1 MLRHLPHLRRA
12 FGLQKSRCAH
22 LSTSVSPKEYDL
34 IVIGSGPSGLQCAL
48 ESAKMGKS
56 VAIIDK
62 SEEIG
67 GVCVH
72 TGTIPSKTFRE
83 ASYSRERITLSDIL
97 HRVNVVVSSEM
108 DVIRAQLKAAH
119 VQIIPG
125 KARFENAN
133 EVSVENGTVHR
144 EAMIYRG
151 KKFLIACGTY
161 PAHSPVVPVDGEVI
175 LDSDGILDASKGE
188 LPKSWIVVGAGVIG
202 MEYASMLNVLPGVA
216 VTVVDG
222 RPDILTF
229 CDDEIVSA
237 LKMEMRHKGARF
249 LLGETIQSVTANTD
263 ALNLEGVG
271 LAKNKR
277 GLLTVNKQYQ
287 TSQPHIYA
295 AGDCIG
301 APSLASTS
309 LEQGRLAACDMW
321 HHEDQPTSQLDS
333 GNYPY
338 GIYTIPEI
346 SMVGKTE
353 QQLTKEGRNYAV
365 GMAKYSELAKGMMAG
380 GQKGALKILFDP
392 DTQSKVRTKVAPHSA
407 FVCQY
412 TSKRCDR
419 ARSAK
424 KNGQL
429 HRLCE
434 YHRGKANRFQKAY
447 KLRVT
452 KASPPDSPVVPLTPP
467 LAADDDTNDGLD
479 PIPFFS
485 TDCDLSWNAEDYQML
500 CDAIITAA

>member
-202 MEYASMLNVLPGVA
+202 VRVDFASGKSSFAEALLYCV
-216 VTVVDG
+216 G
-222 RPDILTF
+222 R
-229 CDDEIVSA
+229 
-237 LKMEMRHKGARF
+237 
-249 LLGETIQSVTANTD
+249 QANTD

-287 TSQPHIYA
+287 TSQPH
-295 AGDCIG
+295 
-301 APSLASTS
+301 
-309 LEQGRLAACDMW
+309 
-321 HHEDQPTSQLDS
+321 
-333 GNYPY
+333 
-338 GIYTIPEI
+338 
-346 SMVGKTE
+346 
-353 QQLTKEGRNYAV
+353 
-365 GMAKYSELAKGMMAG
+365 
-380 GQKGALKILFDP
+380 
-392 DTQSKVRTKVAPHSA
+392 
-407 FVCQY
+407 
-412 TSKRCDR
+412 
-419 ARSAK
+419 
-424 KNGQL
+424 
-429 HRLCE
+429 
-434 YHRGKANRFQKAY
+434 
-447 KLRVT
+447 
-452 KASPPDSPVVPLTPP
+452 
-467 LAADDDTNDGLD
+467 
-479 PIPFFS
+479 
-485 TDCDLSWNAEDYQML
+485 
-500 CDAIITAA
+500 

>member
-1 MLRHLPHLRRA
+1 MLRHHLRRA
-12 FGLQKSRCAH
+12 FGLQKPRCAH

-249 LLGETIQSVTANTD
+249 LLGETIQSVT
-263 ALNLEGVG
+263 
-271 LAKNKR
+271 
-277 GLLTVNKQYQ
+277 
-287 TSQPHIYA
+287 
-295 AGDCIG
+295 
-301 APSLASTS
+301 
-309 LEQGRLAACDMW
+309 
-321 HHEDQPTSQLDS
+321 PTSQLDS

-467 LAADDDTNDGLD
+467 LAADDDNNDGLD

>member
-1 MLRHLPHLRRA
+1 MLRHHLRRA
-12 FGLQKSRCAH
+12 FGLQKPRCAH

-83 ASYSRERITLSDIL
+83 AVLHLSGFNHHGFYGKSYSRERITLSDIL

-249 LLGETIQSVTANTD
+249 LLGETIQSVTRVAKGVRVDFASGKSSFAEALLYCVGRQANTD

-287 TSQPHIYA
+287 ASQPHIYA

-392 DTQSKVRTKVAPHSA
+392 DTQSVLGVHAIGQGATEIIHIGQVAMAMNCKITYFRDAVFNYPTLAEAYRVAALNGLGRLTKE
-407 FVCQY
+407 
-412 TSKRCDR
+412 
-419 ARSAK
+419 
-424 KNGQL
+424 L
-429 HRLCE
+429 
-434 YHRGKANRFQKAY
+434 
-447 KLRVT
+447 
-452 KASPPDSPVVPLTPP
+452 
-467 LAADDDTNDGLD
+467 
-479 PIPFFS
+479 
-485 TDCDLSWNAEDYQML
+485 
-500 CDAIITAA
+500 

>member
-1 MLRHLPHLRRA
+1 MLRHHLRRA
-12 FGLQKSRCAH
+12 FGLQKPRCAH

-249 LLGETIQSVTANTD
+249 LLGETIQSVTRVAKGVRVDFASGKSSFAEALLYCVGRQANTD

-392 DTQSKVRTKVAPHSA
+392 DTQSVLGVHAIGQGATEIIHIGQGTQPMYMCISEYFFVVAMAMNCKITYFRDAVFNYPTLAEVRPSGT
-407 FVCQY
+407 
-412 TSKRCDR
+412 
-419 ARSAK
+419 
-424 KNGQL
+424 
-429 HRLCE
+429 
-434 YHRGKANRFQKAY
+434 
-447 KLRVT
+447 
-452 KASPPDSPVVPLTPP
+452 
-467 LAADDDTNDGLD
+467 
-479 PIPFFS
+479 
-485 TDCDLSWNAEDYQML
+485 
-500 CDAIITAA
+500 